1 MNPHTLLV
9 VSGPLLFVL
18 AIPLWMRLVSPN
30 VLYGVRTRATMADE
44 TLWYDVNAACGRDL
58 AVAGA
63 LVTFGTWVIDAHSA
77 AWVPELRNLAI
88 AALLVVSLGWV
99 SLRCWAALRSARA
112 VRQRKTRCAK

>member
-9 VSGPLLFVL
+9 ISGPLLFVL
-18 AIPLWMRLVSPN
+18 AIPLWMRAVPRN
-30 VLYGVRTRATMADE
+30 VLYGVRTRATLADE

-63 LVTFGTWVIDAHSA
+63 LVTVGTWLIDARSA

-88 AALLVVSLGWV
+88 AGLLIVSLAWV
-99 SLRCWAALRSARA
+99 SLRCRTALRAAR
-112 VRQRKTRCAK
+112 

>member
-1 MNPHTLLV
+1 MNPHSLLV

-18 AIPLWMRLVSPN
+18 AIPLWMRVVRPN
-30 VLYGVRTRATMADE
+30 VVYGVRTRATMADE

-63 LVTFGTWVIDAHSA
+63 LVTLCTWVIDARGA

-88 AALLVVSLGWV
+88 AALLVVALVWV
-99 SLRCWAALRSARA
+99 SLRCRGTLRAARVSR
-112 VRQRKTRCAK
+112 

>member
-18 AIPLWMRLVSPN
+18 AIPLWMRLVPPN

-44 TLWYDVNAACGRDL
+44 TRWYDVNAACGRDL
-58 AVAGA
+58 AVASA
-63 LVTFGTWVIDAHSA
+63 LVTLGTWVIDARTA

-88 AALLVVSLGWV
+88 AALLVASLGWV
-99 SLRCWAALRSARA
+99 SLRCRAMLRSTSVSR
-112 VRQRKTRCAK
+112 

>member
-9 VSGPLLFVL
+9 VSGPLLFLL
-18 AIPLWMRLVSPN
+18 AIPLWMRMVPRN

-44 TLWYDVNAACGRDL
+44 ALWYDVNAACGRDL

-63 LVTFGTWVIDAHSA
+63 LVSVGTWVIDARSA

-88 AALLVVSLGWV
+88 AALLIVSLAWV
-99 SLRCWAALRSARA
+99 SLRCRAALRLASVAR
-112 VRQRKTRCAK
+112 

>member
-18 AIPLWMRLVSPN
+18 AIPLWMRLVPPN

-58 AVAGA
+58 VFAGA
-63 LVTFGTWVIDAHSA
+63 LVSIGTWAIDARSKT
-77 AWVPELRNLAI
+77 WVPEIRNLAI
-88 AALLVVSLGWV
+88 AALLIVTLAWV
-99 SLRCWAALRSARA
+99 SLRCRAALRSARA
-112 VRQRKTRCAK
+112 AR